1 MGLGLGNSISVLV
14 FHYMKYPV
22 FTVGAAASEMTMHGV
37 RGREGRYFLK
47 NLHIKL
53 PDLAWLIL
61 R

>member
-1 MGLGLGNSISVLV
+1 MGLGLGNSISMLV

-22 FTVGAAASEMTMHGV
+22 FTIGAAASEMTSHGV
-37 RGREGRYFLK
+37 GGQERRYFLK

-53 PDLAWLIL
+53 SDLAWLIL